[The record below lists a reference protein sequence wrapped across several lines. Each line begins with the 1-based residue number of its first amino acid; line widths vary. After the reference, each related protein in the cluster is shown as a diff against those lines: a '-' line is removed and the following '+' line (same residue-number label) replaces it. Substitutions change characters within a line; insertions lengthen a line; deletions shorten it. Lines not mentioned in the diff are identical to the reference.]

1 MPISVPGLLLSKA
14 LVEQED
20 IPEERQRQL
29 MLIGGAAPFPL
40 GVVIAQLIAR
50 REAPS
55 AAADR
60 AETTGADGQVG
71 RAAALAAARA
81 EASGRSSRCSAIG
94 SRIGRQSCQRRD
106 RIGNGRGTGG
116 SSNRAGVGRR
126 ESTKEEVSRRAR
138 HKQRETAWTPRSK
151 SCSRRARP
159 TTR

>member
-81 EASGRSSRCSAIG
+81 EASAAAAAAESAG
-94 SRIGRQSCQRRD
+94 AAADAAQSAAA
-106 RIGNGRGTGG
+106 
-116 SSNRAGVGRR
+116 SAARAASGAT
-126 ESTKEEVSRRAR
+126 ESAMDAARVAAAIEQEWEEEKAP
-138 HKQRETAWTPRSK
+138 KK
-151 SCSRRARP
+151 K
-159 TTR
+159 